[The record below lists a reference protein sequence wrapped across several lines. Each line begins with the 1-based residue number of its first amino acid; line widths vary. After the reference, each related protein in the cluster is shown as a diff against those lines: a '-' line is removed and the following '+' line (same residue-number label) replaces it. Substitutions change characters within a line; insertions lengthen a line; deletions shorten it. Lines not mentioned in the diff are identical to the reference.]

1 MELKDFIKHTL
12 LDIVNGVEEA
22 NKEKSRF
29 YLSNHMHNQQGSGQ
43 KVEFD
48 VSVMI
53 TASSENDIQGG
64 IKVAFVNI
72 GAKIGAE
79 TKEAETNQNIHKI
92 KFDVFISEK

>member
-12 LDIVNGVEEA
+12 LDIVTGVEEA

-29 YLSNHMHNQQGSGQ
+29 HLSSHIHDKQGSGQ

-53 TASSENDIQGG
+53 TASSENDTQGG

-72 GAKIGAE
+72 GANIGKE
-79 TKEAETNQNIHKI
+79 LKEAEINQNIHKI
-92 KFDVFISEK
+92 KFDVFVSEK